1 MKDRDIKLNE
11 IKKHNPSLYQDVL
24 DKKVKLQDAY
34 NNTMMKLTDTS
45 EYKGRGTRSKNLP
58 TLDKAIETIMKS
70 HRPSLDDL
78 LDSIKKQFVFTFDK
92 SIKEYLE
99 K

>member
-34 NNTMMKLTDTS
+34 NETMMKLTDTS

-58 TLDKAIETIMKS
+58 TLDKEIERIMKS
-70 HRPSLDDL
+70 HHPSLEDL
-78 LDSIKKQFVFTFDK
+78 LNSIKKQFVFTWEAKLKD
-92 SIKEYLE
+92 YLE

>member
-11 IKKHNPSLYQDVL
+11 IKKHNPSLYQNVL

-34 NNTMMKLTDTS
+34 NETMMKLTDTS

-58 TLDKAIETIMKS
+58 TLDKEIERIMKS
-70 HRPSLDDL
+70 HHPSLEDL
-78 LDSIKKQFVFTFDK
+78 LNSIKKQFVFTWDTK
-92 SIKEYLE
+92 LKDYLE

>member
-34 NNTMMKLTDTS
+34 NDTMMKLTDTS
-45 EYKGRGTRSKNLP
+45 EYKGRGTRSKNIS
-58 TLDKAIETIMKS
+58 TLDKEIERIVKS
-70 HRPSLDDL
+70 HKPSLEEL
-78 LDSIKKQFVFTFDK
+78 LDAVKKQFVFTFDTT
-92 SIKEYLE
+92 IKDYIV

>member
-1 MKDRDIKLNE
+1 MKDKDIKLKE
-11 IKKHNPSLYQDVL
+11 IKKHNPQLYQDVL
-24 DKKVKLQDAY
+24 DDKVKLQDAY
-34 NNTMMKLTDTS
+34 NKVMMDLTETS

-58 TLDKAIETIMKS
+58 TLDKEIERIMKS

-78 LDSIKKQFVFTFDK
+78 LDSIKKQFVFTFDDK
-92 SIKEYLE
+92 LKDYLE